1 MDYMR
6 KFVVSSVAGA
16 ALIAASYSFL
26 KATKWMEDVFESQE
40 AKNARLEELRRK
52 KAEEDEYFK
61 NMRPEQIESDQ
72 EPGWDASIKRQ
83 FVRQNLK
90 NSAFYEGTV
99 DSYHRRDLNHPQSTS
114 GK

>member
-6 KFVVSSVAGA
+6 KFVVSSAAGA
-16 ALIAASYSFL
+16 AIIFASYSFL
-26 KATKWMEDVFESQE
+26 KAEKWLENSLESAE
-40 AKNARLEELRRK
+40 AKKARLDELHRK

-61 NMRPEQIESDQ
+61 NIRPEQIESDQ

-90 NSAFYEGTV
+90 NSYVRTIAYLGDFG
-99 DSYHRRDLNHPQSTS
+99 
-114 GK
+114 